1 MPRHERWR
9 RTRGIIVDYA
19 LIGLGAALVGAAAD
33 LFFVPNRLVSGGL
46 VGIATILYHTLG
58 LPVGLTTLVM
68 NARC

>member
-33 LFFVPNRLVSGGL
+33 MFFVPNRLVSGGL
-46 VGIATILYHTLG
+46 V
-58 LPVGLTTLVM
+58 LVRRRRTSSGEVP
-68 NARC
+68 A